1 MSNEYLR
8 KNIQTEEEAEKTSL
22 FERNW
27 TVKMTSFL
35 PAVVV
40 FKWSAHL
47 PSILMV
53 QFTLELNEKE
63 AENGQ
68 INKGTE

>member
-1 MSNEYLR
+1 
-8 KNIQTEEEAEKTSL
+8 
-22 FERNW
+22 
-27 TVKMTSFL
+27 MTSFL